1 MRLYGRNPV
10 LERIRANPGSIKEL
24 YLQQKTDL
32 SEIVKEAQRQG
43 LTFDSVDKARFSKLC
58 GDMNAQGVL
67 AEVEDYRYTPFSGLL
82 KEAQKTGCVPVFLDR
97 VTDPQNL
104 GSIIRNLACLGG
116 FSLVLPEH
124 GSCHVNET
132 VLRVACGGENY
143 LPISK
148 VVNTVRGVAMAIEKG
163 FWIAGAVAEGG
174 EDILKCDLNFPLAVV
189 IGSEGKGIRPGLRKQ
204 LDAALSL
211 PMYGARLSYNVAVA
225 ASLFCYEINRR
236 KRVKCKE

>member
-10 LERIRANPGSIKEL
+10 LERIKANPGSIKEL

-32 SEIVKEAQRQG
+32 SGLVKEARRQG
-43 LTFDSVDKARFSKLC
+43 LTFDSVDKAGFSKLC
-58 GDMNAQGVL
+58 GDVNAQGVL

-82 KEAQKTGCVPVFLDR
+82 KEAREKGRVPVFLDR

-148 VVNTVRGVAMAIEKG
+148 VVNTVRGVTMAIEEG

-174 EDILKCDLNFPLAVV
+174 EDILKRDLKFPLAVV
-189 IGSEGKGIRPGLRKQ
+189 IGSEGKGIRPGLKKQ
-204 LDAALSL
+204 LDAGLSL
-211 PMYGARLSYNVAVA
+211 PMSGARLSYNVAVA

-236 KRVKCKE
+236 KRTK